1 MHRFIDGEDRMQ
13 RALLPHSLEDYVGEE
28 NPVRVIEVFIDE
40 LDLPAL
46 GFSGMTRGATGRPAY
61 HPSTLLK
68 IYLYGYLNRVQ
79 SSRRLEREAQRNIE
93 LMWLTGRLAPDFK
106 TIADFRK
113 DNGAAIRSVCRQ
125 FVELCRGLKL
135 FTGAVV
141 AIDGSK
147 FKAVNNRDKNYT
159 VAKVTGRMEQV
170 NASIARY
177 LRALDQADREESDI
191 AEAKSG
197 RLKEKIAGLRRQ
209 MQALKAMEQRVQDAP
224 DQQVSLTDPDAR
236 SMATSGKGTATVGYN
251 VQIAV
256 DAEHRLIVAHEVINQ
271 GSGRQQ
277 LAPMAFK
284 AQQATGC
291 DKITA
296 LADRG
301 YFNGDQ
307 VLSCERTGVAPIVP
321 KTLTSS
327 GAKRGFFTR
336 QDFIYNAEHDHYTCP
351 AGAKLTKIHRR
362 VDHTVD
368 FDRYRHLSAC
378 FTCPLRP
385 RCTPTPRRIIK
396 RWENEDVLDRMQD
409 RLDRMPDAM
418 GVRRQTVEH
427 PFGTLKAWMGA
438 THFLTR
444 TLDKVRT
451 EMSLHVLAYN
461 TQANDQDLRS
471 GTADGGDQNLIASL
485 KLLAS
490 VCLSASALTPGKH
503 GASTHTSD
511 AFSHGLGHEY
521 AFGRTRLD
529 GSIAPFSAVPCGSG
543 RGVRSTQ

>member
-1 MHRFIDGEDRMQ
+1 MKRFVEGEDRRQ
-13 RALLPHSLEDYVGEE
+13 GALLPHCLDDYVTEN
-28 NPVRVIEVFIDE
+28 NPVRVIEAFIDE
-40 LDLPAL
+40 LDLATL
-46 GFSGMTRGATGRPAY
+46 GFDGVVPETTGRPAY
-61 HPSTLLK
+61 HPATLLK

-113 DNGAAIRSVCRQ
+113 DNDAAIRAVCAR
-125 FVELCRGLKL
+125 FVVLCRELGL
-135 FTGAVV
+135 FTRAVV

-159 VAKVTGRMEQV
+159 VAKVIGRMEQV
-170 NASIARY
+170 DASIARY
-177 LRALDQADREESDI
+177 LRALDRADREESDV
-191 AEAKSG
+191 AEAKSV

-209 MQALKAMEQRVQDAP
+209 MRALKVMEQRVQDAP

-256 DAEHRLIVAHEVINQ
+256 DAEHHLIVAHEVTNQ
-271 GSGRQQ
+271 GYDRHQ

-291 DKITA
+291 EQITA

-307 VLSCERTGVAPIVP
+307 VLACENTGVLPCVP
-321 KTLTSS
+321 KTLTS
-327 GAKRGFFTR
+327 GNAKRGLFTG
-336 QDFIYNAEHDHYTCP
+336 QDFIYDAEKDHYTCP
-351 AGAKLTKIHRR
+351 AGEHLTRGFVRSDRR
-362 VDHTVD
+362 GDID
-368 FDRYRHLSAC
+368 QYRHLTAC
-378 FTCPLRP
+378 FTCPLKP
-385 RCTPTPRRIIK
+385 KCTPDKLKRIK
-396 RWENEDVLDRMQD
+396 RWQHEGVLDAMQA

-418 GVRRQTVEH
+418 GLRRQTVEH
-427 PFGTLKAWMGA
+427 PFGTLKSWMGS

-444 TLDKVRT
+444 TLKRVRT

-461 TQANDQDLRS
+461 MKRVIAIIGVGPLLQA
-471 GTADGGDQNLIASL
+471 I
-485 KLLAS
+485 
-490 VCLSASALTPGKH
+490 
-503 GASTHTSD
+503 
-511 AFSHGLGHEY
+511 
-521 AFGRTRLD
+521 RT
-529 GSIAPFSAVPCGSG
+529 
-543 RGVRSTQ
+543 

>member
-13 RALLPHSLEDYVGEE
+13 ATLLPHSLEDYVGEE
-28 NPVRVIEVFIDE
+28 NPVRVVEVFIDE
-40 LDLPAL
+40 LDLAAL
-46 GFSGMTRGATGRPAY
+46 GFSGMTPAATGRPAY

-113 DNGAAIRSVCRQ
+113 DNGIAIRTVCGQ
-125 FVELCRGLKL
+125 FVELCRRLKL

-147 FKAVNNRDKNYT
+147 FKAVNNRDQNYT

-177 LRALDQADREESDI
+177 LRALDRADREESDI
-191 AEAKSG
+191 AEAKSI
-197 RLKEKIAGLRRQ
+197 RLKEKIAGLRQQ
-209 MQALKAMEQRVQDAP
+209 MQALKVMEQTVQDAP

-256 DAEHRLIVAHEVINQ
+256 DAEHHLIVAHEVINQ
-271 GSGRQQ
+271 GYDRHQ
-277 LAPMAFK
+277 LAPMALK
-284 AQQATGC
+284 VQQAAGC
-291 DKITA
+291 EQVTA

-301 YFNGDQ
+301 YFSGDQ
-307 VLSCERTGVAPIVP
+307 VLSCEGTGIVPIVP
-321 KTLTSS
+321 KVLTSS
-327 GAKRGFFTR
+327 GVKRGLFAR
-336 QDFIYNAEHDHYTCP
+336 QDFIYDAEHDHYTCP
-351 AGAKLTKIHRR
+351 AGAKLTKVHRR
-362 VDHTVD
+362 ADHTED

-378 FTCPLRP
+378 FTCPLKP
-385 RCTPTPRRIIK
+385 QCTPTERRLIK
-396 RWENEDVLDRMQD
+396 RWEHEEVLDRMQA
-409 RLDRMPDAM
+409 RLDHMPNAM
-418 GVRRQTVEH
+418 AVRRQTVEH
-427 PFGTLKAWMGA
+427 PFGTIKAWMGA

-451 EMSLHVLAYN
+451 EMSLHILAYN
-461 TQANDQDLRS
+461 
-471 GTADGGDQNLIASL
+471 L
-485 KLLAS
+485 KRMISIFGVRTLLA
-490 VCLSASALTPGKH
+490 AITA
-503 GASTHTSD
+503 
-511 AFSHGLGHEY
+511 
-521 AFGRTRLD
+521 
-529 GSIAPFSAVPCGSG
+529 
-543 RGVRSTQ
+543 

>member
-13 RALLPHSLEDYVGEE
+13 QALLPHSLEDYVGEE

-40 LDLPAL
+40 LDLAAL
-46 GFSGMTRGATGRPAY
+46 GFSGMRPAVTGRPAY

-113 DNGAAIRSVCRQ
+113 DNGAAIQSVCRQ

-177 LRALDQADREESDI
+177 LKALDQADREESEI

-209 MQALKAMEQRVQDAP
+209 MQALKAMEQTVQDAP

-256 DAEHRLIVAHEVINQ
+256 DAEHHLIVAHEVINQ
-271 GSGRQQ
+271 GYDRHQ

-291 DKITA
+291 EQITA
-296 LADRG
+296 VADRG

-307 VLSCERTGVAPIVP
+307 VLSCEGTGVAPIVP
-321 KTLTSS
+321 KTLTS
-327 GAKRGFFTR
+327 RGPS
-336 QDFIYNAEHDHYTCP
+336 AASSP
-351 AGAKLTKIHRR
+351 AGLHLRR
-362 VDHTVD
+362 
-368 FDRYRHLSAC
+368 RAGPLHL
-378 FTCPLRP
+378 P
-385 RCTPTPRRIIK
+385 
-396 RWENEDVLDRMQD
+396 
-409 RLDRMPDAM
+409 
-418 GVRRQTVEH
+418 GRRQTHQGQSPGGSHRRLRLLPPPER
-427 PFGTLKAWMGA
+427 L
-438 THFLTR
+438 
-444 TLDKVRT
+444 
-451 EMSLHVLAYN
+451 LH
-461 TQANDQDLRS
+461 
-471 GTADGGDQNLIASL
+471 
-485 KLLAS
+485 LLAQIPMH
-490 VCLSASALTPGKH
+490 ADQAAAHQALG
-503 GASTHTSD
+503 
-511 AFSHGLGHEY
+511 E
-521 AFGRTRLD
+521 
-529 GSIAPFSAVPCGSG
+529 
-543 RGVRSTQ
+543 